1 MRGAGSVIAIC
12 GLAFCGAC
20 LAQKVQFTAIEKPVI
35 LERMASVPE
44 TNAARVSRLKE
55 LFADAG
61 CDGNSLFEQKVEES
75 DTPNIV
81 CLLGTGKGDTLIVG
95 AHYER
100 TTSTQKTL
108 DNWSGASLLPAIYQS
123 LRDKKRN
130 HSFIFVAFAD
140 NGKDPA
146 GAEFFARHLTKR
158 QLTRTEAMVN
168 VDALGFSPTK
178 VWTAHSDKDLVH
190 ALIVMV
196 YALKLPASQIDI
208 AALGHKDSDPFAVR
222 HIPQI
227 TIHSLTQ
234 QNVITGSITQF
245 RPDNYYDTYRLLC
258 GYLAYLDQSLKPKP
272 DSAGPQ

>member
-1 MRGAGSVIAIC
+1 MRWTALVITIC
-12 GLAFCGAC
+12 GLLFCGAC
-20 LAQKVQFTAIEKPVI
+20 LAQKIQFTSIDEPLI
-35 LERMASVPE
+35 LERMKSIPE

-55 LFADAG
+55 LFTDAG
-61 CDGNSLFEQKVEES
+61 CNGNALVEQKVEGVE
-75 DTPNIV
+75 TPNIV
-81 CLLGTGKGDTLIVG
+81 CQMGTDKEDTVIVG

-100 TTSTQKTL
+100 TVSAQTPL

-123 LRDKKRN
+123 LRNKKRT

-140 NGKDPA
+140 DGKAPT
-146 GAEFFARHLTKR
+146 GAEVFARHLTR
-158 QLTRTEAMVN
+158 AQLKHADAMVN
-168 VDALGFSPTK
+168 IDALGFSPTK

-208 AALGHKDSDPFAVR
+208 AALGHTDSDPFAAR

-234 QNVITGSITQF
+234 QNVTTGALTQF
-245 RPDNYYDTYRLLC
+245 RPDNYYDTYHLLC
-258 GYLAYLDQSLKPKP
+258 GYLAYLDQSLKPR
-272 DSAGPQ
+272 PQSE